1 VGHHFTHRIDVNT
14 KEVYAPGPSSWES
27 TQRLACGMSE
37 EEEPS
42 SVLSSV
48 LSTPPTLHEAVIA
61 TLVFIHENVRSAGG
75 GTGGSTGG
83 STGGGSGTGSRTA
96 SRTSSSNQKTH
107 KFVSPRDYIDFIK
120 HVVEIHKE
128 KRNQLE
134 EQQLHLNIGLDKLKD
149 TAVQVSELQQGKCLP
164 RDLTFDTVD
173 I

>member
-1 VGHHFTHRIDVNT
+1 MGHHFTHRIDVNT
-14 KEVYAPGPSSWES
+14 KEVYAPGPSSWAS

-37 EEEPS
+37 EETEPS

-83 STGGGSGTGSRTA
+83 GSGTASRTA
-96 SRTSSSNQKTH
+96 SRTASSSSNQKTH

-164 RDLTFDTVD
+164 RVTFD

>member
-1 VGHHFTHRIDVNT
+1 MGHHFTHRIDVNT

-37 EEEPS
+37 EETEPS

-83 STGGGSGTGSRTA
+83 GSGTASRTA
-96 SRTSSSNQKTH
+96 SSSSNQKTH

-134 EQQLHLNIGLDKLKD
+134 EQQLHLNIGLDKLKA

>member
-1 VGHHFTHRIDVNT
+1 MGHHFTHRIDVNT

-42 SVLSSV
+42 SMLSSV
-48 LSTPPTLHEAVIA
+48 LSTSPTLHEAVIA

-83 STGGGSGTGSRTA
+83 GSGGGSGTA
-96 SRTSSSNQKTH
+96 SSSNQKTH

-164 RDLTFDTVD
+164 RVTFD

>member
-42 SVLSSV
+42 SMLSSV

-83 STGGGSGTGSRTA
+83 GSSGTASRTA
-96 SRTSSSNQKTH
+96 SRTASSSNQKTH

-164 RDLTFDTVD
+164 RVTFD

>member
-42 SVLSSV
+42 SMLSSV
-48 LSTPPTLHEAVIA
+48 LSTSPTLHEAVIA

-83 STGGGSGTGSRTA
+83 GSGTA
-96 SRTSSSNQKTH
+96 SRTASSSNQKTH

-164 RDLTFDTVD
+164 RVTLD

>member
-1 VGHHFTHRIDVNT
+1 
-14 KEVYAPGPSSWES
+14 
-27 TQRLACGMSE
+27 M
-37 EEEPS
+37 
-42 SVLSSV
+42 LSSV
-48 LSTPPTLHEAVIA
+48 LSTSPTLHEAVIA

-83 STGGGSGTGSRTA
+83 STGGGSGTASRTA
-96 SRTSSSNQKTH
+96 SRTASSSNQKTH

-164 RDLTFDTVD
+164 RVTFD

>member
-1 VGHHFTHRIDVNT
+1 MGHHFTHRIDVNT

-27 TQRLACGMSE
+27 TQRLARGMSE
-37 EEEPS
+37 EETEPS

-83 STGGGSGTGSRTA
+83 GSGTASRTA
-96 SRTSSSNQKTH
+96 SRTASSSSNQKTH

-164 RDLTFDTVD
+164 RVTFD

>member
-1 VGHHFTHRIDVNT
+1 MGHHFTHRIDVNT

-37 EEEPS
+37 EEEPVPS
-42 SVLSSV
+42 A
-48 LSTPPTLHEAVIA
+48 PPTLHEAVIA

-75 GTGGSTGG
+75 GTDS
-83 STGGGSGTGSRTA
+83 S
-96 SRTSSSNQKTH
+96 SSSNQKTH

-149 TAVQVSELQQGKCLP
+149 TAVQVSELQQGKTIP
-164 RDLTFDTVD
+164 RGNRV
-173 I
+173 

>member
-1 VGHHFTHRIDVNT
+1 
-14 KEVYAPGPSSWES
+14 
-27 TQRLACGMSE
+27 M
-37 EEEPS
+37 
-42 SVLSSV
+42 LSSV
-48 LSTPPTLHEAVIA
+48 LSTSPTLHEAVIA

-83 STGGGSGTGSRTA
+83 GSGTA
-96 SRTSSSNQKTH
+96 SRTASSSNQKTH

-164 RDLTFDTVD
+164 RVTFD

>member
-1 VGHHFTHRIDVNT
+1 
-14 KEVYAPGPSSWES
+14 
-27 TQRLACGMSE
+27 M
-37 EEEPS
+37 
-42 SVLSSV
+42 LSSV

-75 GTGGSTGG
+75 GTGG

>member
-14 KEVYAPGPSSWES
+14 KEAYAPGPSSWES

-42 SVLSSV
+42 SMLSSV

-83 STGGGSGTGSRTA
+83 GSSGTASGTASRTA
-96 SRTSSSNQKTH
+96 SRTASSSNQKTH

-164 RDLTFDTVD
+164 RVTFD